1 MTKNPDLEKWK
12 EVVSAANYLL
22 NYLYAIEKED
32 LIAETENDK
41 LVKKKIL
48 NSLRKFAIIENGEL
62 EKIVYFK
69 EYSDLF
75 KYLVDCKA
83 SGNIW
88 ARAINLFPIVKKS
101 YFKEFAIP
109 WAKEELEGMT
119 EEEGLEFIERLKKD
133 WNI

>member
-1 MTKNPDLEKWK
+1 MTKNPDLEKGK
-12 EVVSAANYLL
+12 EVVRAANYLL

-32 LIAETENDK
+32 LIAETENDE
-41 LVKKKIL
+41 LVRDKIL

-62 EKIVYFK
+62 DKIVYFK

-83 SGNIW
+83 SGNVW
-88 ARAINLFPIVKKS
+88 ARAINLFPVVKKS

>member
-1 MTKNPDLEKWK
+1 MTKNPDLEKGK
-12 EVVSAANYLL
+12 EVVRAANYLL
-22 NYLYAIEKED
+22 NYLYAIEEED

-101 YFKEFAIP
+101 YFKEFAIT

>member
-1 MTKNPDLEKWK
+1 MQNSESKKGKDI
-12 EVVSAANYLL
+12 VRAANYLL
-22 NYLYAIEKED
+22 NYLYAIEEED

-41 LVKKKIL
+41 NLKEKIL
-48 NSLRKFAIIENGEL
+48 KSLRKFAIIENGEL
-62 EKIVYFK
+62 IKIVYFK

-88 ARAINLFPIVKKS
+88 ARAINLYPVVKGL

-109 WAKEELEGMT
+109 WAKKELEGMT
-119 EEEGLEFIERLKKD
+119 EEEGLKFIERMKKD
-133 WNI
+133 WNL

>member
-1 MTKNPDLEKWK
+1 MTQNPDLAKGK
-12 EVVSAANYLL
+12 EIVRAANYLL
-22 NYLYAIEKED
+22 NYLYAIEAND
-32 LIAETENDK
+32 LVAETENDEE
-41 LVKKKIL
+41 VKKKIL
-48 NSLRKFAIIENGEL
+48 NSLRKFAIIENGKL
-62 EKIVYFK
+62 DRTVYFK

-75 KYLVDCKA
+75 KYLVDCNA

-88 ARAINLFPIVKKS
+88 ARAISLFPVIKKT

-119 EEEGLEFIERLKKD
+119 EEEGLEFIERLKRD

>member
-1 MTKNPDLEKWK
+1 MTKNPDLEKGK
-12 EVVSAANYLL
+12 EVVRAANYLL
-22 NYLYAIEKED
+22 NYLYAIEADD
-32 LIAETENDK
+32 LITETENDE
-41 LVKKKIL
+41 LVKEKIL

-62 EKIVYFK
+62 IKTVYFK